1 MPQETPH
8 TKSNMLLI
16 NATTWVVFKSFSW
29 TNNQSQKSTFWCS
42 HLYKIVKQENVILTI
57 ESWSLMAWA
66 QEWVLGLIPKQ
77 KNIIFWE
84 GRRTGILHLVGSS
97 WMSVYNSQKS
107 LNYALKMGTKA
118 VLTTGDQIKHE
129 EWLLFQIPRESFL
142 KRHWSA
148 PLIIPR
154 SCWRVLLRVK
164 WKAGKIQ
171 VSCWPH
177 TEVLGEV
184 QISSY
189 LNFTFLSL
197 PCTLKQNHVRT
208 PLCRSL

>member
-129 EWLLFQIPRESFL
+129 EWLLFQIPREFPEEALECPSYYSQKLL
-142 KRHWSA
+142 KSA
-148 PLIIPR
+148 PESEMESWKNTGFLLTAHWGPR
-154 SCWRVLLRVK
+154 WGANFQLSQL
-164 WKAGKIQ
+164 
-171 VSCWPH
+171 H
-177 TEVLGEV
+177 
-184 QISSY
+184 ISESALY
-189 LNFTFLSL
+189 PQAK
-197 PCTLKQNHVRT
+197 PCQDTAL
-208 PLCRSL
+208 